1 MPSNDEQEDKKSET
15 EAEDDNYDPLKALD
29 IEEETKDDGGD
40 NNDNTIDDND
50 VAIFNQVI
58 SFFITSSL
66 LTDPEFDSLTPSEK
80 SQKVVEEYNKAHN
93 TNLKLKLNFAATT
106 SYNKKFLKQNDTP
119 VKLIPLNPFCLRP
132 DITVPMTEKEE
143 KLYSEYKESENY
155 ILETGRWD
163 EFPIGS
169 RLFIGNLAVNTLNPD
184 DVYRVFSAY
193 GVVKQVNLKQ
203 GFGFVQFD
211 KAESCSRAIQGEK
224 NVPLHNKIMH
234 LEVSKYHT
242 QKAIENQK
250 KASSRDGDDKGRG
263 REREASP
270 TRDNN
275 NSNKRSERSP
285 LRAKNETDSKLIVTN
300 DCSRFF
306 FKDILSRLKKDG
318 IVYEIEELNCSV
330 DQVPSESITN
340 AAYNGIVSV
349 LLTCGNDH
357 LNVMAYESTPDGG
370 IKFEEYSDISLDEA
384 INISLTAKA
393 KRLANQPRGRENRSN
408 RRQSN
413 NDNGRNNNNNN
424 GSRRN
429 RRNNQ
434 DKGQPK
440 NSNQALYGTS
450 NNDNNDSNNGGR
462 NMNNRNNNNDKYGN
476 NQGRAG
482 RSRYDNNKNS
492 SNPYP
497 SFGNRNNNNR
507 YGQTNNSQQQLFQQH
522 LQQQQQRQDNN
533 GNNSNTNNHRNNH
546 MGNNRHNRHNHNNQ
560 NNNSNNMNNNGN
572 QGNIGNNVN
581 ENLFGQLKNLDPN
594 TLQTMLS
601 LAQQMN
607 PQLQSPPQ
615 QQQQQQPVQQFQPQ
629 NYQQNFPQQPHQP
642 QPMNPNQYQG
652 NQNVL
657 GLFKQLQNTIPGNS
671 PPPPMPYGLPQQQQ
685 QPPQQQQPQHYGQP
699 QQHHQQLPQQSMPL
713 QQGNTQHTHFQNQP
727 NAPQQPSSNSNNQ
740 GGDAS
745 DLFETLARLRNNM

>member
-1 MPSNDEQEDKKSET
+1 MSDQQVIQEPGTDNNSVVPEVTDSFSETASPAGVVNQDEEGEQSESEEEDNEEDDEEDEDEEDDEEEDDDDGDEEDESVDDQKETTETSKTEVSADIEEEDSEEESDEDAESDDDSDEESDDDSDEESDEDEEQTNETSDTSENKLNEQAEEDVEIKDVDEDLKKSTSDEQPQDETTQDSSKENSKSEPVAEESNNDDEDDYDPTSPSEQFNQNTKMPSNDEQEDKKSET

-40 NNDNTIDDND
+40 NNDNIIDDND

-250 KASSRDGDDKGRG
+250 KASSRDSDDKGRG

-285 LRAKNETDSKLIVTN
+285 LRSKNETDSKLIVTN

-370 IKFEEYSDISLDEA
+370 
-384 INISLTAKA
+384 
-393 KRLANQPRGRENRSN
+393 
-408 RRQSN
+408 
-413 NDNGRNNNNNN
+413 
-424 GSRRN
+424 
-429 RRNNQ
+429 
-434 DKGQPK
+434 
-440 NSNQALYGTS
+440 
-450 NNDNNDSNNGGR
+450 
-462 NMNNRNNNNDKYGN
+462 
-476 NQGRAG
+476 
-482 RSRYDNNKNS
+482 
-492 SNPYP
+492 
-497 SFGNRNNNNR
+497 
-507 YGQTNNSQQQLFQQH
+507 
-522 LQQQQQRQDNN
+522 
-533 GNNSNTNNHRNNH
+533 
-546 MGNNRHNRHNHNNQ
+546 
-560 NNNSNNMNNNGN
+560 
-572 QGNIGNNVN
+572 
-581 ENLFGQLKNLDPN
+581 
-594 TLQTMLS
+594 
-601 LAQQMN
+601 
-607 PQLQSPPQ
+607 
-615 QQQQQQPVQQFQPQ
+615 
-629 NYQQNFPQQPHQP
+629 
-642 QPMNPNQYQG
+642 
-652 NQNVL
+652 
-657 GLFKQLQNTIPGNS
+657 
-671 PPPPMPYGLPQQQQ
+671 
-685 QPPQQQQPQHYGQP
+685 
-699 QQHHQQLPQQSMPL
+699 
-713 QQGNTQHTHFQNQP
+713 
-727 NAPQQPSSNSNNQ
+727 
-740 GGDAS
+740 
-745 DLFETLARLRNNM
+745 